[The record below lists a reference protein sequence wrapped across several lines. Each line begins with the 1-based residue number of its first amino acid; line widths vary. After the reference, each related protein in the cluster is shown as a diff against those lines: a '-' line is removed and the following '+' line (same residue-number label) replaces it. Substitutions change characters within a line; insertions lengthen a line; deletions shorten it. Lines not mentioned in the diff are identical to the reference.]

1 MNTADIDDE
10 FAFDPMDTSKTKDWS
25 LLERIRKECPVV
37 RPAEGVVFTSLFE
50 DTNQVF
56 RNSKRFS
63 SVGDM
68 RAPGVVVP
76 EEESFLGEIDAPL
89 HPKIRRLLLRGFT
102 QRAASAAED
111 WTRDNV
117 RRRLT
122 GVATAGKGDL
132 MDALAIPLPGSVA
145 AHALGIPDDLH
156 DQVMEWCN
164 ELLHSTWPALGKTDR
179 GEGIA
184 GAFPEFAAVLDELIV
199 ARRADPG
206 EGQGDLL
213 GVMVRSTDADGWQLP
228 EQHVR
233 TLAVNILAGSLSAS
247 YMIGNLLYRY
257 VTDVAGF
264 AQVIADDR
272 SLIPTAVEES
282 LRFEAPVTF
291 LFRRALEDAEIR
303 RCPVHTGD
311 HVMMGI
317 ASANRDE
324 SVYPDAG
331 QFRLDRASPPENL
344 AFGAGPHL
352 CLGNHLT
359 RMVGKVVLE
368 EMLDLFPPGA
378 LQLAPGY
385 EWQCVAHPLEYGP
398 ESLDVVSDGAG

>member
-1 MNTADIDDE
+1 MSNTDTDSD
-10 FAFDPMDTSKTKDWS
+10 FAFDPMDSSRTKDWS

-37 RPAEGVVFTSLFE
+37 RPAEGVVFTSLFD
-50 DTNQVF
+50 DTNLVF

-102 QRAASAAED
+102 LRAANDGES

-122 GVATAGKGDL
+122 GVAAAGKGDL

-145 AHALGIPDDLH
+145 AHALGIPDELH
-156 DQVMEWCN
+156 DQVMDWCN
-164 ELLHSTWPALGKTDR
+164 ELLHSTWPAQGKTER

-184 GAFPEFAAVLDELIV
+184 GAFPDFAAVLDELIV

-213 GVMVRSTDADGWQLP
+213 GVMVRSEDADGWRLP

-257 VTDVAGF
+257 VTDVPGF
-264 AQVIADDR
+264 AQAIADDR
-272 SLIPTAVEES
+272 TRIPAAVEES

-291 LFRRALEDAEIR
+291 LFRSALEETEIGG
-303 RCPVHTGD
+303 CPVHQGD

-317 ASANRDE
+317 ASANRDDA
-324 SVYPDAG
+324 VYPEAG
-331 QFRLDRASPPENL
+331 EFKLDRENPPEHL

-368 EMLDLFPPGA
+368 EMLHLFPPGA
-378 LQLAPGY
+378 LELAPGY
-385 EWQCVAHPLEYGP
+385 EWHCVAHPLEYGP
-398 ESLDVVSDGAG
+398 ESLDVVASGAK